1 MARRGCTVLTE
12 HPTVALWR
20 IGGVPSPLFPQDCL
34 VHCTGEASCSG
45 ADVVCAAGT
54 ACAVQCLGVG
64 SCHGASIGCDSAKS
78 CDIACI
84 LIQVHHVTLATNDG
98 ANSNCE
104 KGVCVI
110 ECYGGNSC
118 QDVGLVLW
126 CRRDQFSSHAA
137 CCEATR
143 LQSYPKTRVPFFF
156 LRASSAASRPGMYS
170 PPIATLRPQYT
181 VGLVPRASAAVLH
194 ESRRRTFHTLRSGRW
209 HDNSIIT
216 KTDVLKLVF
225 LHEVSS
231 GQAYHAIVKCS
242 PHDALAATRTCS
254 CDT

>member
-1 MARRGCTVLTE
+1 MRHRLGLHFDAGDACNERWRQLQLRERRVRRR
-12 HPTVALWR
+12 VLWR
-20 IGGVPSPLFPQDCL
+20 EFVP
-34 VHCTGEASCSG
+34 GRRSC
-45 ADVVCAAGT
+45 
-54 ACAVQCLGVG
+54 
-64 SCHGASIGCDSAKS
+64 
-78 CDIACI
+78 
-84 LIQVHHVTLATNDG
+84 
-98 ANSNCE
+98 
-104 KGVCVI
+104 
-110 ECYGGNSC
+110 
-118 QDVGLVLW
+118 VLW

-242 PHDALAATRTCS
+242 PHDALLATRTCS